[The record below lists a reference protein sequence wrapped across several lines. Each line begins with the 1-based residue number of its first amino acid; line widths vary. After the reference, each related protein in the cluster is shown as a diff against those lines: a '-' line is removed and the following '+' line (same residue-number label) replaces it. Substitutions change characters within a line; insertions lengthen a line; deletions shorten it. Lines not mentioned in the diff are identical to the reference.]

1 MSDLGAP
8 SINIAFKEKGGT
20 LIERG
25 DRGIVL
31 LAVKDSVASPMKNPV
46 VITSAADIPAT
57 FSDVTKAQ
65 IKLAL
70 LGYQVAPLKV
80 LVYGMGITENADV
93 DEAYQLAMKEWEN
106 LKFDYIAIPTV
117 STDGKATEVASWI
130 RSMRTKKHPK
140 LVKAV
145 LPNVNA
151 DNEGVINFATERC
164 DYAET
169 VTDKDG
175 NTCRVITEY
184 TCEQYCARIAGLLAG
199 TPLNISA
206 TYAPLLELDDCA
218 RVEDEDEAINQGKFV
233 LIWDGEKVKVSRAVN
248 SFVTTVEGK
257 GDSYKK
263 IKILDIMDLM
273 VNDIKMTAQDNY
285 LGKYAN
291 TYDNKRILISAIREY
306 LECMKRDNLIDANY
320 TIDFDIERLRSY
332 HVSTGKY
339 TQDEIAAMDD
349 LSVKKL
355 NTGSKVFLK
364 AECSVLDA
372 MEDIELPIAI

>member
-8 SINIAFKEKGGT
+8 TINIAFKEKGGT
-20 LIERG
+20 FIARG
-25 DRGIVL
+25 NRGIVL
-31 LAVKDSVASPMKNPV
+31 LSVKDSVVIPMKNPV
-46 VITSAADIPAT
+46 VITSAGDIPAA
-57 FSDVTKAQ
+57 FSDATKAQ
-65 IKLAL
+65 IKLSL

-80 LVYGMGITENADV
+80 LVYGMGVSESTDL
-93 DEAYQLAMKEWEN
+93 DEAYTNAMKAWEN
-106 LKFDYIAIPTV
+106 IKFDYLAIPTV

-130 RSMRTKKHPK
+130 KSMRTKKHPK

-145 LPNVNA
+145 LPNTDA
-151 DNEGVINFATERC
+151 DFEGVINFATERC

-175 NTCRVITEY
+175 NTSRVITEY
-184 TCEQYCARIAGLLAG
+184 TCEQYCGRIAGLLAG

-206 TYAPLLELDDCA
+206 TYAPLPELDDCS
-218 RVEDEDEAINQGKFV
+218 RVEDEDEAINKGKLV
-233 LIWDGEKVKVSRAVN
+233 LIWDGDKVKVSRAVN

-263 IKILDIMDLM
+263 IKLLDIMDM
-273 VNDIKMTAQDNY
+273 MATDIKMTAQDNY

-306 LECMKRDNLIDANY
+306 MESLKRDNLIDSNY
-320 TIDFDIERLRSY
+320 SIDFDIERLRSY

-339 TQDEIAAMDD
+339 TKEEIAAMDD
-349 LSVKKL
+349 LTVKKL

-364 AECSVLDA
+364 AECYVLDA

>member
-8 SINIAFKEKGGT
+8 TINIAFKEKGGT
-20 LIERG
+20 FIARG
-25 DRGIVL
+25 NRGIVL
-31 LAVKDSVASPMKNPV
+31 LSVKDSVVIPMKNPV
-46 VITSAADIPAT
+46 VITSAGDIPAA
-57 FSDVTKAQ
+57 FSDATKEQ
-65 IKLAL
+65 IKLSL

-80 LVYGMGITENADV
+80 LVYGMGVSESTDL
-93 DEAYQLAMKEWEN
+93 DEAYTNAMKAWEN
-106 LKFDYIAIPTV
+106 IKFDYLAIPTV

-130 RSMRTKKHPK
+130 KTMRTKKHPK

-145 LPNVNA
+145 LPNVDA
-151 DNEGVINFATERC
+151 DFEGVINFATERC

-175 NTCRVITEY
+175 KTSRVITEY
-184 TCEQYCARIAGLLAG
+184 TCEQYCGRIAGLLAG

-206 TYAPLLELDDCA
+206 TYAPLPELDDCS
-218 RVEDEDEAINQGKFV
+218 RVEDEDEAINKGKLV
-233 LIWDGEKVKVSRAVN
+233 LIWDGDKVKVSRAVN

-263 IKILDIMDLM
+263 IKILDIMDM
-273 VNDIKMTAQDNY
+273 MATDIKMTAQDNY

-306 LECMKRDNLIDANY
+306 LESLKRDNLIDSNY
-320 TIDFDIERLRSY
+320 SIDFDIERLRSY

-339 TQDEIAAMDD
+339 TKEEIAAMDD
-349 LSVKKL
+349 LTVKKL

-364 AECSVLDA
+364 AECYVLDA

>member
-8 SINIAFKEKGGT
+8 TINIAFKEKGGT
-20 LIERG
+20 FIARG
-25 DRGIVL
+25 NRGIVL
-31 LAVKDSVASPMKNPV
+31 LSVKDSVVIPMKNPV
-46 VITSAADIPAT
+46 VITSAGDIPAA
-57 FSDVTKAQ
+57 FSAATKEQ
-65 IKLAL
+65 IKLSL

-80 LVYGMGITENADV
+80 LVYGMGVSESTDL
-93 DEAYQLAMKEWEN
+93 DEAYTNAMKAWEN
-106 LKFDYIAIPTV
+106 IKFDYLAIPTV

-130 RSMRTKKHPK
+130 KTMRTKKHPK

-145 LPNVNA
+145 LPNVDA
-151 DNEGVINFATERC
+151 DFEGVINFATERC

-175 NTCRVITEY
+175 KTSRVITEY
-184 TCEQYCARIAGLLAG
+184 TCEQYCGRIAGLLAG

-206 TYAPLLELDDCA
+206 TYAPLPELDDCS
-218 RVEDEDEAINQGKFV
+218 RVEDEDEAINKGKLV
-233 LIWDGEKVKVSRAVN
+233 LIWDGDKVKVSRAVN

-263 IKILDIMDLM
+263 IKILDIMDM
-273 VNDIKMTAQDNY
+273 MATDIKMTAQDNY

-306 LECMKRDNLIDANY
+306 LESLKRDNLIDSNY
-320 TIDFDIERLRSY
+320 SIDFDIERLRSY

-339 TQDEIAAMDD
+339 TKEEIAAMDD
-349 LSVKKL
+349 LTVKKL

-364 AECSVLDA
+364 AECYVLDA